1 MGATIS
7 RLWTPEPIWVG
18 LIGLRSAGK
27 TAIVYR
33 LSGNKAPVTPSM
45 DSESPQYYKIMY
57 RLTARTAVTTALV
70 HQASQQFDL
79 LDYTGEPKIRP
90 AWRSFMTRVHAVVFV
105 IDSSDRET
113 LPEAK
118 TELSYL
124 LKEEMLDHQPFLI
137 FANKQDYPVSNTLTT
152 CKAGTNVE
160 QKAMSAAELTE
171 YLGIQQYRER
181 DLKCVCISFS

>member
-33 LSGNKAPVTPSM
+33 LSGNKAPVTPSV
-45 DSESPQYYKIMY
+45 D
-57 RLTARTAVTTALV
+57 TVDTTSV
-70 HQASQQFDL
+70 HQASQQFHL

-90 AWRSFMTRVHAVVFV
+90 CWRSFMTRVHAVVFV

-118 TELSYL
+118 TELLYL
-124 LKEEMLDHQPFLI
+124 LKEIMLDHQPFLI
-137 FANKQDYPVSNTLTT
+137 FANKQDYP
-152 CKAGTNVE
+152 
-160 QKAMSAAELTE
+160 KAMSAAELTE
-171 YLGIQQYRER
+171 FLDIQQYLER
-181 DLKCVCISFS
+181 DLKCCVQGSSAVTGDGLAGGLEWVRQAVRARQG

>member
-18 LIGLRSAGK
+18 LVGIQSAGK

-33 LSGNKAPVTPSM
+33 LSGNNATVTPST
-45 DSESPQYYKIMY
+45 D
-57 RLTARTAVTTALV
+57 TVTSTQV
-70 HQASQQFDL
+70 HQASQDFDL
-79 LDYTGEPKIRP
+79 LDYTSDPRVRP

-105 IDSSDRET
+105 IDSADRDT

-124 LKEEMLDHQPFLI
+124 LKEIMLDHQPFLI
-137 FANKQDYPVSNTLTT
+137 FANKQDNP
-152 CKAGTNVE
+152 
-160 QKAMSAAELTE
+160 KAMSAIELTE
-171 YLGIQQYRER
+171 FLDIQQYLER
-181 DLKCVCISFS
+181 DLKCFVQRSSAVTGDGLAEGLEWVRQAVRARQK